1 MGFPEEYQLRSPA
14 PGCLD
19 MPDELTAH
27 CVMRP
32 RAILAVKV
40 LASAAFASLSAF
52 PTTAQATYSIVA
64 VDTRTGAVGG
74 AVASCVPL
82 ATLSRVYGA
91 SPGRGAL
98 MTQSYLKDEA
108 HPDGLALLSLG
119 QAPAGIVSALT
130 DPAYDA
136 NFELRQ
142 YAVLDVTGRVAGF
155 TGPKAI
161 AHAEHAT
168 FSHQHFAFSVQ
179 GNVLTGPIVLEQA
192 QTGFV
197 SREAC
202 DLPARLMLALAAV
215 GAEGAGDSRC
225 VDSGFPAQSATLQV
239 DPAHTAVGSY
249 LRLAAESIGSP
260 PSADPVLELRA
271 QFDAWRI
278 ENPCPPDNTPPTTRD
293 TTPESGACAL
303 ASGKSTPAGG
313 LLLVFVGCIAAWRLR
328 QSLKEGDA
336 AAGDHDATS

>member
-1 MGFPEEYQLRSPA
+1 
-14 PGCLD
+14 

-32 RAILAVKV
+32 RAILAAKG

-52 PTTAQATYSIVA
+52 PTTAHATYSIVA

-142 YAVLDVTGRVAGF
+142 YAVLDVAGGVLGFAGPQGVAEEAPPTIKF
-155 TGPKAI
+155 
-161 AHAEHAT
+161 
-168 FSHQHFAFSVQ
+168 QHFRLFFS
-179 GNVLTGPIVLEQA
+179 G
-192 QTGFV
+192 
-197 SREAC
+197 
-202 DLPARLMLALAAV
+202 
-215 GAEGAGDSRC
+215 
-225 VDSGFPAQSATLQV
+225 
-239 DPAHTAVGSY
+239 
-249 LRLAAESIGSP
+249 
-260 PSADPVLELRA
+260 
-271 QFDAWRI
+271 
-278 ENPCPPDNTPPTTRD
+278 
-293 TTPESGACAL
+293 
-303 ASGKSTPAGG
+303 
-313 LLLVFVGCIAAWRLR
+313 
-328 QSLKEGDA
+328 
-336 AAGDHDATS
+336 